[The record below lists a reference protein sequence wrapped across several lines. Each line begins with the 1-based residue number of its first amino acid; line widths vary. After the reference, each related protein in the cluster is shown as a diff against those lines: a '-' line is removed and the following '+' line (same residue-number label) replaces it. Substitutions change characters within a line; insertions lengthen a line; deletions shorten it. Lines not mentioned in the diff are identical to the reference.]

1 MNRFRTSP
9 SFAVRLCFITVLGL
23 SANTLLAATLV
34 SISVV
39 PTSPFVS
46 IGATQQF
53 TATGHYSDG
62 TTQNLTSSATWT
74 PSNVAVG
81 PVTAGLAT
89 ANGPGVNMI
98 TASVGTINGS
108 ATLNVK
114 VSDNFY
120 ALDINK
126 VTDPWPTTVG
136 IPFGSLRSLGGQIKW
151 ADIET
156 CNPDING
163 NHNGKDPT
171 NPCYSWTQFDKWFV
185 QLQSGQNVMFTLYA
199 TPSWASSRGQ
209 NCISS
214 GNPPGCTGPPDTN
227 CAFQTQNGPGIC
239 DPPIGLN
246 ADGTGDDHYWT
257 DFITALHAHV
267 VNTYATEWI
276 KYWEVWNEPNIST
289 EWNPTDPVNHKYD
302 QLLRMAQDAYNTVK
316 ALNSQLLV
324 TTPAVAN
331 ATMAVTNWLQPYLN
345 AGGGNYAD
353 TITVHG
359 YIQVGSCPTSCPL
372 AVNVATLIDNART
385 VMSATGQQNKPLQN
399 TEGSWGVSSNMT
411 DPDLEA
417 AFTAKYYM
425 VQIAKSVNQFSWYGF
440 DFTNT
445 GEFFDPNTQQLTSSG
460 IAYQQ
465 IHAWASGAV
474 PTAVCSADSNN
485 FWTCKLKRQSG
496 QAHTQSVVVWDEN
509 CTDISCSAQYTVP
522 TQYTQCVKLDG
533 TSCTIANHHAAVGL
547 KPIFLEN

>member
-1 MNRFRTSP
+1 
-9 SFAVRLCFITVLGL
+9 
-23 SANTLLAATLV
+23 
-34 SISVV
+34 
-39 PTSPFVS
+39 
-46 IGATQQF
+46 
-53 TATGHYSDG
+53 
-62 TTQNLTSSATWT
+62 
-74 PSNVAVG
+74 
-81 PVTAGLAT
+81 
-89 ANGPGVNMI
+89 
-98 TASVGTINGS
+98 
-108 ATLNVK
+108 
-114 VSDNFY
+114 
-120 ALDINK
+120 
-126 VTDPWPTTVG
+126 
-136 IPFGSLRSLGGQIKW
+136 
-151 ADIET
+151 
-156 CNPDING
+156 
-163 NHNGKDPT
+163 
-171 NPCYSWTQFDKWFV
+171 
-185 QLQSGQNVMFTLYA
+185 MFTLYA

-246 ADGTGDDHYWT
+246 ADGTGDDHYWP

-372 AVNVATLIDNART
+372 AVNVGTLIDNART

-417 AFTAKYYM
+417 AFTAKYYT
-425 VQIAKSVNQFSWYGF
+425 VQIAKSLNQFSWYGF

-533 TSCTIANHHAAVGL
+533 TSCTITNHHATIGL
-547 KPIFLEN
+547 KPRDGHIRELDREETTTSELLARHLPKSKIVKALNAIEAPGIEQEGRLPNSSERRAHPIAGDDPAAKQLVADLLNQFGFDVVDAGPLAVGRCFQKRTPAYCVPFNAKDLRLALASAVETITRT

>member
-1 MNRFRTSP
+1 MNRFRTFP
-9 SFAVRLCFITVLGL
+9 SFAVRLCFIAVLAF

-74 PSNVAVG
+74 PSSVAVG

-114 VSDNFY
+114 ISDSSY

-136 IPFGSLRSLGGQIKW
+136 IPFG
-151 ADIET
+151 
-156 CNPDING
+156 
-163 NHNGKDPT
+163 
-171 NPCYSWTQFDKWFV
+171 
-185 QLQSGQNVMFTLYA
+185 TL
-199 TPSWASSRGQ
+199 
-209 NCISS
+209 
-214 GNPPGCTGPPDTN
+214 
-227 CAFQTQNGPGIC
+227 
-239 DPPIGLN
+239 
-246 ADGTGDDHYWT
+246 TGDDHYWP

-372 AVNVATLIDNART
+372 AVNVGTLIDNART

-417 AFTAKYYM
+417 AFTAKYYT
-425 VQIAKSVNQFSWYGF
+425 VQIAKSLNQFSWYGF

-533 TSCTIANHHAAVGL
+533 TSCTITNHHATIGL
-547 KPIFLEN
+547 KPILLEN